1 MRPLCSVR
9 EPLQS
14 RLRTIHHTT
23 SVATAIRMLDSE
35 CIWSQDIGVPAN
47 FSLNQR
53 PEDRLDESPEVS
65 LRFSYQGLGT
75 LVPFDFSVWSYESDN
90 LYIHITE
97 GLYNENLEGL
107 KVWAARWPSGSSKN
121 MTCVG
126 FHLYRDYFES
136 LDSSPGRQLLVQ
148 KLIEKFGA
156 GVDFRVPSE
165 NEITAIRNKFPIT
178 EIGWSRAIWQ
188 RWFGKR
194 PMPVSPVWPPPEKQ
208 GPNGT
213 CSE

>member
-1 MRPLCSVR
+1 
-9 EPLQS
+9 
-14 RLRTIHHTT
+14 
-23 SVATAIRMLDSE
+23 MLDSK
-35 CIWSQDIGVPAN
+35 CIWSQDVGIHAN

-65 LRFSYQGLGT
+65 LRFSYQGRGT
-75 LVPFDFSVWSYESDN
+75 LVPFDFNALSYKSDN
-90 LYIHITE
+90 LYIHVTK

-121 MTCVG
+121 LTCVG

-136 LDSSPGRQLLVQ
+136 LDTSPGKQLLVQ
-148 KLIEKFGA
+148 KLIEKLGA
-156 GVDFRVPSE
+156 GVNLRVPTE
-165 NEITAIRNKFPIT
+165 NEISAIRNKFPVT
-178 EIGWSRAIWQ
+178 AIGWPMVTWQ

-194 PMPVSPVWPPPEKQ
+194 PMPVSPVWPPDEKQ
-208 GPNGT
+208 GSDGT